1 MSKLL
6 LFGNYAFRSSCWL
19 DRAERTRSLIAA
31 DVEEDIQSGRA
42 VFALEKPTQRL
53 TRLLS
58 IETQTM
64 PTVAID
70 EVAQKRR

>member
-1 MSKLL
+1 MTKLL

-19 DRAERTRSLIAA
+19 DRAERTRALIAS
-31 DVEEDIQSGRA
+31 DVEEDMRDGKA

-70 EVAQKRR
+70 ELARKRR